1 MRLPDGRKRARLEPA
16 ASVQGPHAG
25 PTREDFVPRNLL
37 LASLDP
43 ADLIGLLGDLR
54 PVRLRRGRI
63 VNPPNLPFSDLVFIE
78 SGIVSVL
85 ASTGRQDTAQA
96 WMTGREGVIG
106 VAAILGQP
114 SSPHRRIVEVDGD
127 ALSLPLVHLPAV
139 LERVPA
145 LRAVLMRYV
154 HTLLVQS
161 SQLGACNAHHN
172 VAQRVARW
180 LLMAQDRLGVPEIEV
195 THAIL
200 ARALGA
206 RRPTVSQAVE
216 IVCRTGAVVQKRG
229 RIEVVDRPVLE
240 RASCSCYRLLGQD
253 FRLRSCGEPGD
264 EPPTGL
270 PIPGQSDPR
279 GIVRSAAPARPET
292 SSPPILSGQP

>member
-1 MRLPDGRKRARLEPA
+1 M
-16 ASVQGPHAG
+16 
-25 PTREDFVPRNLL
+25 PRNLL

-43 ADLIGLLGDLR
+43 ADFAVVLGHLR
-54 PVRLRRGRI
+54 PMPLRRGRM
-63 VNPPNLPFSDLVFIE
+63 VNPPNLPFSDLLFIE

-114 SSPHRRIVEVDGD
+114 SSPHRRIVEVDGE
-127 ALSLPLVHLPAV
+127 ALGLPLAQLPEI
-139 LERVPA
+139 LERIPA

-161 SQLGACNAHHN
+161 SQLSACNAHHN
-172 VAQRVARW
+172 ASQRVARW
-180 LLMAQDRLGVPEIEV
+180 LLMAQDRLAVADIEV
-195 THAIL
+195 THAML

-229 RIEVVDRPVLE
+229 RIDIVDRPALE
-240 RASCSCYRLLGQD
+240 HASCSCYRLLGAD
-253 FRLRSCGEPGD
+253 FRQRAAEGAGERPPAGLAVPG
-264 EPPTGL
+264 G
-270 PIPGQSDPR
+270 SDPR
-279 GIVRSAAPARPET
+279 AIVRAVSREVPSPRSRPT
-292 SSPPILSGQP
+292 AVPG